1 MQVLDKL
8 YLDLHFIC
16 AEGEGVECRGGE
28 RRRLREVYII
38 HASAGFS
45 LARNGDAVHAQLDVA
60 FVEDGSEI
68 TVAELAY

>member
-8 YLDLHFIC
+8 CLGLHFIC
-16 AEGEGVECRGGE
+16 AEGEGVECPGGGN

-38 HASAGFS
+38 QASTGVS
-45 LARNGDAVHAQLDVA
+45 LASNGDVVHAQLDVD

-68 TVAELAY
+68 AVT